1 MGSSE
6 TSAKGDISSCKCLPD
21 EKPKITDLTLYRKE
35 PQKEQTEPKASGG
48 KDMRERREKTERK
61 SKRENEWNQKP
72 ALWKAEQTD
81 EPLAWWTKE
90 CKTQI
95 IKIRSENG
103 DVITESTEMRQDH
116 EDAVNER
123 TP

>member
-21 EKPKITDLTLYRKE
+21 EKPKITNLTLYRKE

-61 SKRENEWNQKP
+61 SKRENE
-72 ALWKAEQTD
+72 
-81 EPLAWWTKE
+81 
-90 CKTQI
+90 
-95 IKIRSENG
+95 
-103 DVITESTEMRQDH
+103 
-116 EDAVNER
+116 
-123 TP
+123 